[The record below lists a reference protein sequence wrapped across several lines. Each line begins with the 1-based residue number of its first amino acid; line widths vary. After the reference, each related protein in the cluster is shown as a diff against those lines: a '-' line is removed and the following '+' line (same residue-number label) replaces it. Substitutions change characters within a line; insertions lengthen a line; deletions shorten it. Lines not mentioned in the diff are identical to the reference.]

1 MSLRELRAQVS
12 GHGWTIGTWL
22 RRTLRPARAPVAS
35 PWSAMIDD
43 PKLGPVRIT
52 GKIRHEE
59 APSLVLLVHG
69 LGGDIDAPYIVAAA
83 QAAQAAGLS
92 CLRLNLRGADR
103 SGEDFYHAGL
113 TADLTAAIS
122 SPEVARYEKVF
133 VLGYSLGGHVTLRYG
148 LDTADGRIAALAAV
162 SAPLDLDASARSFDR
177 PGCEIYR
184 RNVLLGLNDIYASVA
199 RRRPVPLFVALARR
213 IRKIREWDH
222 RVVAPRHGFRDAEDY
237 YRSVSVAPRLGDLRP
252 RSLLIFARNDP
263 MVPAEVV
270 SAELSRCNPRT
281 TVKWIPRGGHM
292 AFPSNLDLAYPGA
305 LGLEGQI
312 MSWFKAQM
320 D

>member
-1 MSLRELRAQVS
+1 MSLRDIGAQVS

-22 RRTLRPARAPVAS
+22 RWTLRPGSAPPSS

-43 PKLGPVRIT
+43 PLLGPVRLT
-52 GKIRHEE
+52 GRIRHE
-59 APSLVLLVHG
+59 PSQSLVVVVHG
-69 LGGDIDAPYIVAAA
+69 LGGDIEAPYVVAAA
-83 QAAQAAGLS
+83 QAAHVAGIS

-113 TADLTAAIS
+113 TADLTTAIAS
-122 SPEVARYEKVF
+122 AEVARYKKVF

-148 LDTADGRIAALAAV
+148 LEAADTRLAALAAV
-162 SAPLDLDASARSFDR
+162 SAPLDLDVSARWFDR

-184 RNVLLGLNDIYASVA
+184 RNVLLGLYDIYASVA
-199 RRRPVPLFVALARR
+199 RRRPVPLPVGLARR

-237 YRSVSVAPRLGDLRP
+237 YRSVSVAPRLRELET

-270 SAELSRCNPRT
+270 SGELASCHART
-281 TVKWIPRGGHM
+281 TVKWIERGGHM
-292 AFPSNLDLAYPGA
+292 AFPSKLDLAYPGA

-312 MSWFKAQM
+312 MSWFEAQM